1 MTRYNLRKIARAFVH
16 GDELAIEYHK
26 QLAKSAA
33 GKQNK
38 IWSDIAG
45 NDILRKLRLW

>member
-1 MTRYNLRKIARAFVH
+1 MTRYNLRKIARSFVQ

-26 QLAKSAA
+26 QLYKSAI

-38 IWSDIAG
+38 IWADIAG

>member
-1 MTRYNLRKIARAFVH
+1 MKSYNLRKIAKAFVH

-26 QLAKSAA
+26 QLAKSAV
-33 GKQNK
+33 GKQKK
-38 IWSDIAG
+38 IWADIAG